1 MSKLKDHL
9 ITEVKVKQLD
19 RQNAN
24 LNISVFLNILKL
36 MATETKKLRKLFGPL
51 YGKELKKAEVDIN
64 KIVNNLDNELSRQ
77 ILKTEP

>member
-1 MSKLKDHL
+1 MSKLREAL
-9 ITEVKVKQLD
+9 EEAKVKQLD

-24 LNISVFLNILKL
+24 LNISVFLNRLKL
-36 MATETKKLRKLFGPL
+36 MATETKTMRKAFGPL
-51 YGKELKKAEVDIN
+51 YGKELKKTEADIN

>member
-9 ITEVKVKQLD
+9 TEAKVTQLD

-24 LNISVFLNILKL
+24 QSISKFTSHLKSL
-36 MATETKKLRKLFGPL
+36 ANETKTMRKAFGPL
-51 YGKELKKAEVDIN
+51 YGKELKKTEADIN
-64 KIVNNLDNELSRQ
+64 KIVNHLDDELSRQ

>member
-1 MSKLKDHL
+1 MSKLREAL
-9 ITEVKVKQLD
+9 EEAKVKQLD

-24 LNISVFLNILKL
+24 MTVSVFLNRLKL

-51 YGKELKKAEVDIN
+51 YGKELKKAEADIN
-64 KIVNNLDNELSRQ
+64 KIVSSLDNELSRQ